1 MGLSQEF
8 YAGDAGCIG
17 RAFSDIEWDNLR
29 DETATAAY
37 ADLSLHL
44 SPDDLDTLSE
54 VAAGLAGATPHLL
67 SECLIRQVGAI
78 DDGEMGGAYVV
89 DPKWPRM
96 IASLEEEVAETLTAR
111 WFRRLDQTSGESLEV
126 NQGAVAAIRGL
137 IRLCKK
143 SVAACHEVVY
153 VWYL

>member
-8 YAGDAGCIG
+8 YAGDADSIG
-17 RAFSDIEWDNLR
+17 RAFSDIEWDDLR
-29 DETATAAY
+29 DERATAAY
-37 ADLSLHL
+37 ANLSLHL
-44 SPDDLDTLSE
+44 SSDDLDTLSE

-67 SECLIRQVGAI
+67 SKCLIRQVEPI
-78 DDGEMGGAYVV
+78 DDGETGGAYLV
-89 DPKWPRM
+89 DPKWPRL
-96 IASLEEEVAETLTAR
+96 IAGLDEEDAGTLTAQ
-111 WFRRLDQTSGESLEV
+111 WFRRVDQTYGGPLEV

-143 SVAACHEVVY
+143 SVAGCHDVVY